1 MIPMTLAD
9 QLNAFLLTMII
20 GLVSGLTYD
29 LYRVL
34 RELLRL
40 RKTGTFVGDL
50 LFWMFLLVLVFAL
63 LLVGNNGEVRFYVLL
78 GLALGAAIHLVFFS
92 SSARRL
98 IYRTIYFLFRT
109 TQIIAAGALVLWRIL
124 TFPFRVLFFLVTWP
138 VAQGGRALR
147 LAGRGI
153 GRAGKGV
160 LAPPVHRFSSGLRA
174 RWQRFSSRWHPRGK
188 D

>member
-1 MIPMTLAD
+1 MTLAE
-9 QLNAFLLTMII
+9 QLNAFLLTLLI
-20 GLVSGLTYD
+20 GLMSGFAYD

-34 RELLRL
+34 REMLRL

-78 GLALGAAIHLVFFS
+78 GLALGAGIYLIFFS
-92 SSARRL
+92 LSARRL
-98 IYRTIYFLFRT
+98 IYRTIFFLYRT
-109 TQIIAAGALVLWRIL
+109 IQIMVAGALALWRIF
-124 TFPFRVLFFLVTWP
+124 TFPFRVLFFLIVWP
-138 VAQGGRALR
+138 VVQVGRGLS

-153 GRAGKGV
+153 GRAGKGFFG
-160 LAPPVHRFSSGLRA
+160 PPVHRFSSGLRA

-188 D
+188 H